1 MHVYQKRETWWGLHP
16 AKGKK
21 GFGTEAEAK
30 AWVED
35 VKAPA
40 APEPE
45 AEAEAEEE

>member
-16 AKGKK
+16 TKGKK
-21 GFGTEAEAK
+21 GFATEAEAK
-30 AWVED
+30 AWAED

-45 AEAEAEEE
+45 AEEE